1 MEKDIVFKEID
12 LTRTSLDEDK
22 FQELCNELDAVQDL
36 NDKVN
41 ELLGIKEIEEMT
53 KDIEENA
60 EIIFDEIDEIKITS
74 YKPILIGSTIGAITA
89 GPIGFLMGL
98 KYGIAIVALSGALG
112 GGLSGGL
119 LGKYFTS

>member
-22 FQELCNELDAVQDL
+22 FQELCSELDAVQDL

-41 ELLGIKEIEEMT
+41 ELLGIKEIEEIT
-53 KDIEENA
+53 KEIEENA

-74 YKPILIGSTIGAITA
+74 YKPILIGSTIGAITV